1 MENII
6 LNKQTKLLNEV
17 PLTRDTIKMDVT
29 PNGIKPSGIIFN
41 ADETLSSYYSLH
53 LESPSDHR
61 LVLIKHINGE
71 DIVLGNMYMSAG
83 HCPTLPTELKIILDG
98 NQIECFYK
106 NKLYIYRFKDES
118 LKGHLIGVFT
128 ENENSKFENIIINDD
143 TSFKTVTTL
152 ITGHSYMELWENYKT
167 DLSYYKNI
175 YNIGIGGT
183 VAPDWCD
190 HIDEVV
196 RYQPKEIIYVI
207 DINDVGRGLTPNQF
221 IDYVKDYVNALLTRL
236 PNSKICL
243 VSVNIC
249 PMYKNDG
256 KIIDEMNRLLKEFA
270 DSDTRLYYADI
281 DRAFLTKDGKPDDS
295 CFVDGLHPTKEA
307 YLVIRDAIYK
317 VFK

>member
-1 MENII
+1 MENIT
-6 LNKQTKLLNEV
+6 LNKQIKLIDGVFLTKG
-17 PLTRDTIKMDVT
+17 TIKVDVT
-29 PNGIKPSGIIFN
+29 PNGVKPAGVIFN
-41 ADETLSSYYSLH
+41 ADEDLSSYYSLH

-61 LVLIKHINGE
+61 LVLIKHLNGQ

-83 HCPTLPTELKIILDG
+83 HNPYLSTELKIILDG

-106 NKLYIYRFKDES
+106 EKLYIFRLKDES
-118 LKGHLIGVFT
+118 IKGQCVGVFT
-128 ENENSKFENIIINDD
+128 ENENSKFENIVINDD

-152 ITGHSYMELWENYKT
+152 ITGHSYMELWENYKE
-167 DLSYYKNI
+167 DLSYYKDI

-183 VAPDWCD
+183 IAPDWCE

-196 RYQPKEIIYVI
+196 FYQPKEIIYMI
-207 DINDVGRGLTPNQF
+207 GINDVGRGLTPKQF
-221 IDYVKDYVNALLTRL
+221 IDYVKDYVNALLVRL
-236 PNSKICL
+236 PNTKICL

-256 KIIDEMNRLLKEFA
+256 KTIDEMNHLLKDFA
-270 DSDTRLYYADI
+270 NSDVRLYYADI
-281 DRAFLTKDGKPDDS
+281 DHAFLTKDGKPDDT